1 MKSKYGR
8 GILLALGAAFFNG
21 TVGILSKG
29 LFDSDLTAS
38 AVSFYKCVFAF
49 IGLSIIALFNLKMRK
64 EIKRLTKKILHIAIC
79 SFLGIFVLYFF
90 ETTGYKYDKVPYIVF
105 ILLGTSVLTTFVF
118 STIILKEKKS
128 VMNYIGLVLLVVG
141 LFIMEFASGVSN
153 AVSIGTLFAAI
164 AGCGYGLFLVLAKK
178 FNLEGGLALIWYF
191 MLFGII
197 YLFIPF
203 YKEEI
208 VIPNDSSMPSLIAL
222 AILPTIGGFYCTT
235 KALTFLEA
243 NKVQLL
249 ELTEPLFAT
258 LFSYIFLREVISNI
272 EFLGAFLI
280 LFAIY
285 ISEYKLKKENNF
297 SKNKRRG
304 VIEK

>member
-1 MKSKYGR
+1 
-8 GILLALGAAFFNG
+8 
-21 TVGILSKG
+21 
-29 LFDSDLTAS
+29 
-38 AVSFYKCVFAF
+38 
-49 IGLSIIALFNLKMRK
+49 
-64 EIKRLTKKILHIAIC
+64 
-79 SFLGIFVLYFF
+79 
-90 ETTGYKYDKVPYIVF
+90 
-105 ILLGTSVLTTFVF
+105 
-118 STIILKEKKS
+118 
-128 VMNYIGLVLLVVG
+128 
-141 LFIMEFASGVSN
+141 MEFASGVSN

-164 AGCGYGLFLVLAKK
+164 AGCGYDLFLVLTKK

>member
-1 MKSKYGR
+1 
-8 GILLALGAAFFNG
+8 
-21 TVGILSKG
+21 
-29 LFDSDLTAS
+29 
-38 AVSFYKCVFAF
+38 
-49 IGLSIIALFNLKMRK
+49 
-64 EIKRLTKKILHIAIC
+64 
-79 SFLGIFVLYFF
+79 
-90 ETTGYKYDKVPYIVF
+90 
-105 ILLGTSVLTTFVF
+105 
-118 STIILKEKKS
+118 
-128 VMNYIGLVLLVVG
+128 
-141 LFIMEFASGVSN
+141 
-153 AVSIGTLFAAI
+153 
-164 AGCGYGLFLVLAKK
+164 
-178 FNLEGGLALIWYF
+178 

-272 EFLGAFLI
+272 EFLGVFLI

-297 SKNKRRG
+297 SKYKRRG